1 MFNIWWGVAEGQEQ
15 SLKKALPFWAG
26 GYGKQ
31 NTGIKAG
38 RGALKPTLNSESQK
52 NTQIPEQNSRIK
64 PDKAGTEDKYQP
76 GQPPGYVPQ
85 YYHADN
91 SGAHLNYQKI
101 VLGNQN
107 PQERVALLPYPG
119 FDKEL
124 ADKAIGHD
132 KR

>member
-1 MFNIWWGVAEGQEQ
+1 MGSKTPG
-15 SLKKALPFWAG
+15 KKSRG
-26 GYGKQ
+26 
-31 NTGIKAG
+31 
-38 RGALKPTLNSESQK
+38 GALKHPGLGPESQK

-91 SGAHLNYQKI
+91 SGAHFNYQEI
-101 VLGNQN
+101 VLGHQN
-107 PQERVALLPYPG
+107 PQERVALLPHPG

-124 ADKAIGHD
+124 ADEAIGHD
-132 KR
+132 QRQQRAQKVFYSA